1 MQITGNDHMTADRA
15 TAWEAFHDPGVLT
28 RTIPGLQSLTED
40 GPDRY
45 KVVVTAGVAAIKG
58 TYKGTVEFIEQHPQ
72 DYFVL
77 RASGAGGP
85 GTIEADIA
93 VTVTESPEG
102 GIDLE
107 WKADA
112 AVGGA
117 VGGVGQRMLTGVA
130 RKMATGFFADID
142 NDIAGGGAVM
152 IEEAEA
158 AEGGATDDAATAG
171 PRTWEAPAT
180 SSGAPAR
187 GVTDVL
193 IGTAVGGILV
203 LTGVLVG
210 AKVARR

>member
-1 MQITGNDHMTADRA
+1 
-15 TAWEAFHDPGVLT
+15 
-28 RTIPGLQSLTED
+28 
-40 GPDRY
+40 
-45 KVVVTAGVAAIKG
+45 
-58 TYKGTVEFIEQHPQ
+58 
-72 DYFVL
+72 
-77 RASGAGGP
+77 
-85 GTIEADIA
+85 
-93 VTVTESPEG
+93 
-102 GIDLE
+102 
-107 WKADA
+107 
-112 AVGGA
+112 
-117 VGGVGQRMLTGVA
+117 
-130 RKMATGFFADID
+130 MATGFFADID